1 MNNILEQE
9 YQWINSELSKIISDK
24 NQYVPEVITD
34 KLNLAQTTI
43 IDINEKLE
51 MLKIGKF
58 KKIIYSILKIF
69 TFGKIDKNKI
79 IKEKNIFFNKMKEKL
94 AENIKKITEKLHIK
108 KANINVN
115 KINNTTLKVSLIN
128 SAKSNL
134 PQM

>member
-1 MNNILEQE
+1 MNNILEHE

>member
-24 NQYVPEVITD
+24 NQYPPEVISD

-51 MLKIGKF
+51 MLKIRKF

-79 IKEKNIFFNKMKEKL
+79 IKEKNNFFNKMKGKL
-94 AENIKKITEKLHIK
+94 AENIKKITEKLYIK
-108 KANINVN
+108 KSNIDIN
-115 KINNTTLKVSLIN
+115 KINNTTLNVSLIN
-128 SAKSNL
+128 STKSNL
-134 PQM
+134 L